1 MESMTINISVSFSIW
16 CFIIASGLVVLLWS
30 RVPPLVEFVIP
41 VLVEVHEVIEFCIVV
56 FIPGLVHEVVK
67 FITAVEIATSFT
79 WARRNFNNITFT
91 GGGVEDDLLLTFSS
105 CSTAVRV
112 FFREGFECAASYDI
126 VFSSNSEGVVGR
138 SVWAAVF
145 ILVVFVVWAD
155 I

>member
-1 MESMTINISVSFSIW
+1 MSLLV
-16 CFIIASGLVVLLWS
+16 II
-30 RVPPLVEFVIP
+30 FV
-41 VLVEVHEVIEFCIVV
+41 
-56 FIPGLVHEVVK
+56 GSVHEVVK

-91 GGGVEDDLLLTFSS
+91 SCGVEDDLLLTFSS

-126 VFSSNSEGVVGR
+126 IFSSNSKGVVGR